1 MERIQLT
8 VRNRVRLTAFYSRGH
23 NWRQVWEKSTSGPRE
38 SKFFQKILSLQQQL
52 VWMSL
57 EMAGDVC
64 MNEAIVGI
72 TELMDVI

>member
-1 MERIQLT
+1 L
-8 VRNRVRLTAFYSRGH
+8 G
-23 NWRQVWEKSTSGPRE
+23 KSTSGPRE